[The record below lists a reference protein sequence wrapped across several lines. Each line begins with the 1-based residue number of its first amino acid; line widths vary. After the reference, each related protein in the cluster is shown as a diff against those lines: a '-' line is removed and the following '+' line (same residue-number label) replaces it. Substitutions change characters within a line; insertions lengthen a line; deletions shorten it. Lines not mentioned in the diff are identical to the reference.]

1 MRRLQK
7 YHMLDEVQEGLIKQ
21 EESSWG
27 RNSLEVK
34 GNFSWGFINKQD
46 NDDSEEE
53 EEKKKDDKVEEK
65 EKIEDKTLRS
75 KMTLKNMDL
84 SIK

>member
-1 MRRLQK
+1 
-7 YHMLDEVQEGLIKQ
+7 
-21 EESSWG
+21 
-27 RNSLEVK
+27 VK